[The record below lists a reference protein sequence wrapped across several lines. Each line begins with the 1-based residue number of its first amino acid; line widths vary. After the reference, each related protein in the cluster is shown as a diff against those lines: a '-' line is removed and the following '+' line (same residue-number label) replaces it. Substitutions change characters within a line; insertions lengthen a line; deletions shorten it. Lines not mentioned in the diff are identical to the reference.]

1 MHISVDTELTTC
13 PGGPYFLLAVR
24 KLPGEGQV
32 MKGTT
37 DQRAQT
43 SFSIMARNRR
53 RTPLAPPHL
62 RPARQLLS
70 QRCTGGA
77 GGTGTHSGPDAGV
90 LNKPQADYCPLG
102 GRHPSSPILPLLPY
116 ALAGETV
123 LGLGLFSL
131 EVRFMGPPL
140 GGGGGVR
147 YLCAQSRASGFQLF
161 TASE

>member
-32 MKGTT
+32 MKGMT

-43 SFSIMARNRR
+43 SFSIRARNRR

-102 GRHPSSPILPLLPY
+102 GQTSKLPDPAFAPLCSSRRNS
-116 ALAGETV
+116 AGPGV
-123 LGLGLFSL
+123 
-131 EVRFMGPPL
+131 VQL
-140 GGGGGVR
+140 GGEIYGT
-147 YLCAQSRASGFQLF
+147 SSGWGRRGQMSVCPEQGPRIP
-161 TASE
+161 AVYS